1 MRRKGRLL
9 QFELAFIHPG
19 GIHADEYVKLAGFHN
34 VFHLLVPE
42 LQRIDVNR
50 EAYGLVSPGLSDTL
64 SKPRSCFTGRLMDAV
79 TS

>member
-1 MRRKGRLL
+1 MQRRERLQQL
-9 QFELAFIHPG
+9 ELAFIHAG
-19 GIHADEYVKLAGFHN
+19 GIHPNVDIELARFRI

-42 LQRIDVNR
+42 LQGIHVDR
-50 EAYGLVSPGLSDTL
+50 EADGFGFTGFRLTF